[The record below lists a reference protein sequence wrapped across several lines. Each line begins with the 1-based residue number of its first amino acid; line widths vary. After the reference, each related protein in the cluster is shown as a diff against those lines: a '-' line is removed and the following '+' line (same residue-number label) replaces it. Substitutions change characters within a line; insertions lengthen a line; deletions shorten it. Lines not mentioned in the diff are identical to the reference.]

1 MIAATISEFR
11 KDLKTYLDDVSDNT
25 ETLIIHR
32 GKQNGV
38 VVISLNEYNAM
49 NATLHEMS
57 SKKNMQRL
65 DASLEKTKLKKTFK
79 KQLID
84 K

>member
-65 DASLEKTKLKKTFK
+65 DASLEKIKLKKTFK